1 MRSAV
6 SVMSVIAALA
16 AAPVQVVAGD
26 RVADALEGPAAQP
39 AAEPSPRASSPG
51 PEPDRE
57 DSCTPREFTGGGILI
72 TVACRVIDGR
82 NTTVVTVSGD
92 IESGD
97 DRFFRQALLAA
108 DTDVLISLVSDGGNL
123 DAGIEIGRAIWFRE
137 AATVVED
144 GICASACA
152 LAWLAGRPR
161 FMGAKARIGFH
172 APWRGDPD
180 RPEAS
185 TAGSAVV
192 GGYLRDL
199 GLTSAAIAYINEPGP
214 EEMRWLT
221 LDDAEDLNI
230 SVKPWQ
236 AATPP
241 PIAAGP
247 PPTEEPPAEPGAAF
261 RDCPSCPE
269 MIVIPAGSFTMGSAE
284 AETGHQAD
292 EDPAHEVRVAAP
304 FAVGRFEVTF
314 DEWDACV
321 ADGGCDGYRPD
332 DQHWGRGRRPVVDV
346 SWDEAKRYSE
356 WLSQTSGRQYRLL
369 TEAEWEY
376 AARAG
381 TSTPYSFGA
390 TIGGDQANFAGE
402 KTVEVGSYQASPFGL
417 NDMHGNV
424 WEWVED
430 CYADSYRDAPGDG
443 SAVSPVGCDWRVVRG
458 GAWNT
463 TTPENMRTAFRL
475 RRVPDSARDN
485 VGFRVARS
493 LGETVQMG
501 KGPP

>member
-6 SVMSVIAALA
+6 AV
-16 AAPVQVVAGD
+16 VVAVSAFVVVAVQAAD
-26 RVADALEGPAAQP
+26 SRVE
-39 AAEPSPRASSPG
+39 AAEAAEAQSLAC
-51 PEPDRE
+51 E
-57 DSCTPREFTGGGILI
+57 PREYAGDGARI
-72 TVACRVIDGR
+72 TVECRTIDGR
-82 NTTVVTVSGD
+82 DTAVVRLSGD

-97 DRFFRQALLAA
+97 HRYFRQALLAA
-108 DTDVLISLVSDGGNL
+108 DSDNVLVSLESDGGNL

-137 AATVVED
+137 AATVVEE

-161 FMGAKARIGFH
+161 FMAPKARIGFH
-172 APWRGDPD
+172 APWHGDPD

-214 EEMRWLT
+214 DEMRWLT
-221 LDDAEDLNI
+221 PEDADALNI
-230 SVKPWQ
+230 AVRPWQ
-236 AATPP
+236 DQAAPPVAVAPP
-241 PIAAGP
+241 PVEAAP
-247 PPTEEPPAEPGAAF
+247 VEPGSTF
-261 RDCPSCPE
+261 RDCDVCPE
-269 MIVIPAGSFTMGSAE
+269 MVVVAAGSFTMGSARSE
-284 AETGHQAD
+284 AGHQAD
-292 EDPAHEVRVAAP
+292 EDPAHEVRLAAP

-314 DEWDACV
+314 DEWDACL

-346 SWDEAKRYSE
+346 SWEEANDYTE
-356 WLSQTSGRQYRLL
+356 WLSRKTGQPYRLL
-369 TEAEWEY
+369 SEAEWEY

-381 TSTPYSFGA
+381 TTTPYSFGA
-390 TIGGDQANFAGE
+390 TIAGDQANFAGE
-402 KTVEVGSYQASPFGL
+402 KTVAVGSYPASSFGL
-417 NDMHGNV
+417 SDMHGNV

-430 CYADSYRDAPGDG
+430 CYAESYRDAPSDG
-443 SAVSPVGCDWRVVRG
+443 IAVTPVGCEWRVVRG

-475 RRVPDSARDN
+475 RRVPGSARDN

-493 LGETVQMG
+493 LGETTEMS
-501 KGPP
+501 KGSP